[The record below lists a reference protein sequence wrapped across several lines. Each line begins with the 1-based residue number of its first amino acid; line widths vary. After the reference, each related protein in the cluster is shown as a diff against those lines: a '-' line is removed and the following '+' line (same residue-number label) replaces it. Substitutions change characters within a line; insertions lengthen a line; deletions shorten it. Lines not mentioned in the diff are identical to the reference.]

1 MIMKRKR
8 ERQSSPE
15 QQKVE
20 EQTQPLPPLSPLAF
34 ERFLTRHRL
43 SILDVAS
50 AARVRMMT
58 VWRVAHD
65 YPISIDQAAQVRLGL
80 YHLTGVSYRG
90 RIRLYVGESIS
101 YPTSSHE

>member
-1 MIMKRKR
+1 MKRKHER

-20 EQTQPLPPLSPLAF
+20 EQTQPLPRLSPLAF
-34 ERFLTRHRL
+34 ERFLARHRL

-50 AARVRMMT
+50 AAKVRLMT

-65 YPISIDQAAQVRLGL
+65 CPVSIDQAAQVRQGL

-90 RIRLYVGESIS
+90 RIRLHGGESIG

>member
-1 MIMKRKR
+1 MKRKHER

-20 EQTQPLPPLSPLAF
+20 GQTQPLPPLSPLAF